1 MSTPKPAL
9 RQALRAARRSLSPVE
24 HRDRSRRASAA
35 LERLPEF
42 RAGRR
47 VAVYLPFDG
56 EVDTAALLAA
66 GRRRGVLL
74 HVPVIGDRR
83 HRRLKFCP
91 LEGRMRRGT
100 FGIAV
105 PRRAVGALS
114 ARWFHLIVVPVV
126 GIDAD
131 GRRLG
136 MGLGFYDRATAFRRV
151 RTHWSGPRLAGLA
164 FDFQCVESVGAEPW
178 DLRFDVAATESGLRS
193 YPRMP
198 PAPASTAPASTA
210 PASTKES
217 S

>member
-1 MSTPKPAL
+1 MSTPKAAL
-9 RQALRAARRSLSPVE
+9 RQALRAARRSLSPEE

-35 LERLPEF
+35 LGRLPEF

-47 VAVYLPFDG
+47 VAVYLPFDA
-56 EVDTAALLAA
+56 EVDTALLLAA
-66 GRRRGVLL
+66 GRRRGVEL

-100 FGIAV
+100 FGISV
-105 PRRAVGALS
+105 PRRVVRSVG

-126 GIDAD
+126 GIDAG

-136 MGLGFYDRATAFRRV
+136 MGLGFYDRVTAFRRV
-151 RTHWSGPRLAGLA
+151 RTRWCGPRLAGLA
-164 FDFQCVESVGAEPW
+164 FDLQCVESIGAEPW
-178 DLRFDVAATESGLRS
+178 DLRLDVTATESGLR
-193 YPRMP
+193 RHRVP
-198 PAPASTAPASTA
+198 PIEESINESIE
-210 PASTKES
+210 ES